1 MVLSL
6 EKSIYV
12 LAFLIASLLSTKGI
26 SFSTFSVVDNMLWL
40 PINIVKAKRVI
51 DLKNLSLPNVNL
63 VPLFS
68 CLTDWW
74 SSLLKDYQS
83 N

>member
-68 CLTDWW
+68 SLTDCW